1 MRDIASWQEGDITS
15 LSSREKK
22 RYHKRKSAIEE
33 YFKTEASIDEIARRH
48 HLSPEIVLELA
59 EKCLMQHEDGGAWG
73 FRALLPG
80 VAVIDHAPQ
89 PALDTLDTSD
99 VSEES
104 KPPEKDVLDPGVD
117 NSNTCSERCSP
128 AQKQQ
133 SAMLIEEAVDDE
145 DTAKRRAVKPPP
157 LTPVLDIDVPETPR
171 PSFMKEEEE
180 EEEEEEHPVESLEE
194 KTGSLVEVAVERPTA
209 ISEVETVDQV
219 TQERE
224 EILVPAGA
232 EEEPARVERTQAE
245 GEETVIKEMPT
256 SAEVTATRRAE

>member
-1 MRDIASWQEGDITS
+1 MRDISSWQKGDITS

-22 RYHKRKSAIEE
+22 RYYKRKSAIEE
-33 YFKTEASIDEIARRH
+33 YFKTEASIDEIAGRH
-48 HLSPEIVLELA
+48 HLSLEIVLELA
-59 EKCLMQHEDGGAWG
+59 EKCLMQHEDGNAWG

-89 PALDTLDTSD
+89 SALDTSVASDTLDTSDTSD

-171 PSFMKEEEE
+171 PSF
-180 EEEEEEHPVESLEE
+180 
-194 KTGSLVEVAVERPTA
+194 
-209 ISEVETVDQV
+209 
-219 TQERE
+219 
-224 EILVPAGA
+224 
-232 EEEPARVERTQAE
+232 
-245 GEETVIKEMPT
+245 
-256 SAEVTATRRAE
+256 